1 MRVLY
6 ITAEVPYPLTS
17 GYLRHYHI
25 LRGLSV
31 RHDVTLL
38 SLTRRPEVSPEAAA
52 VLGEFLTE
60 LEVVAP
66 TGSGRGIVRRAKQVL
81 LRRAAARRLARRV
94 RERLDTEPYDV
105 VLFSGKDTFPALGAV
120 TGVPVVVDVCDAA
133 SLRLR
138 GQLEIASPT
147 RRPALAARLA
157 EIRRVERRIADATP
171 HLLFASDRDRT
182 AVMGDRAGGEVVPNA
197 VDLDYWRRSPEAAT
211 GSRVVLTGVMNYP
224 PNHDAAMR
232 LAERILPLVR
242 ADVPEAE
249 LVVAG
254 RDPQP
259 ELLASA
265 ETRPWLQVTGAVP
278 DLRPEIEAATVYC
291 APLRFAS
298 GIQNKVLEALAMEVP
313 VVTTPVVADGVRSG
327 DEEPP
332 MVIESEDDALA
343 AAIVRLLRTPEE
355 YGHIAVDG
363 RRYVEQA
370 FSWPRSVAAVEAALH
385 RAAGVAFAAPVPL
398 DAGLHLAG
406 VPVR

>member
-17 GYLRHYHI
+17 GYLRHFHI

-31 RHDVTLL
+31 RHDVTLV
-38 SLTRRPEVSPEAAA
+38 SLTRRGELSPEASA
-52 VLGEFLTE
+52 VLGEFLTG
-60 LEVVAP
+60 LEVIAP
-66 TGSGRGIVRRAKQVL
+66 SGAGRGILGRAERVL
-81 LRRAAARRLARRV
+81 LRRAAARWLARRV
-94 RERLDTEPYDV
+94 RERLESEPFDV

-120 TGVPVVVDVCDAA
+120 AGVPVVVDVCDAA

-138 GQLEIASPT
+138 GQLEIAS
-147 RRPALAARLA
+147 RGQRPALAARLA

-171 HLLFASDRDRT
+171 HLLFASERDRT
-182 AVMGDRAGGEVVPNA
+182 AVMGDREGGEVVPNA
-197 VDLDYWRRSPEAAT
+197 VDLDYWRRSPDAAT
-211 GSRVVLTGVMNYP
+211 GSRVVLTGVMNYA

-232 LAERILPLVR
+232 LAEHILPLVR
-242 ADVPEAE
+242 ADVPDAE
-249 LVVAG
+249 LVIAG
-254 RDPQP
+254 RDPLP

-265 ETRPWLQVTGAVP
+265 ETRPWLKITGSVP

-327 DEEPP
+327 DQEPP
-332 MVIESEDDALA
+332 LVVESDDEALA

-370 FSWPRSVAAVEAALH
+370 FSWPRSVAAVDSALH
-385 RAAGVAFAAPVPL
+385 RAAGATFSAHAGAG
-398 DAGLHLAG
+398 AGLRPAE
-406 VPVR
+406 VSAR

>member
-17 GYLRHYHI
+17 GYLRHFHI

-38 SLTRRPEVSPEAAA
+38 SLTRRLEVSPEATA

-66 TGSGRGIVRRAKQVL
+66 SGRGRGIVRRAERVL

-105 VLFSGKDTFPALGAV
+105 VLFSGKDTFPALEAV

-138 GQLEIASPT
+138 GQLELASPIS
-147 RRPALAARLA
+147 RPALAARLA

-211 GSRVVLTGVMNYP
+211 GSRVVLTGVMSYP

-232 LAERILPLVR
+232 LAERILPRVR
-242 ADVPEAE
+242 AEVPDAE

-265 ETRPWLQVTGAVP
+265 ETRPWLQVTGAVA

-327 DEEPP
+327 DQEPP
-332 MVIESEDDALA
+332 LVIESDDDALA

-370 FSWPRSVAAVEAALH
+370 FSWPRSVAAVEGALH
-385 RAAGVAFAAPVPL
+385 RAAGTMFAAPVPAG
-398 DAGLHLAG
+398 DGLHVAE
-406 VPVR
+406 VSAR

>member
-66 TGSGRGIVRRAKQVL
+66 TGRGPGIVRRAERVL

-94 RERLDTEPYDV
+94 RERLDTEPFDV

-138 GQLEIASPT
+138 GQLEIASPFH
-147 RRPALAARLA
+147 RPALAVRLA
-157 EIRRVERRIADATP
+157 EIRRVERHIADATP
-171 HLLFASDRDRT
+171 HLLFASERDRT
-182 AVMGDRAGGEVVPNA
+182 AVMGDRDGGEVVPNA

-232 LAERILPLVR
+232 LAKHILPLVR
-242 ADVPEAE
+242 AEVPDAE
-249 LVVAG
+249 LVIAG
-254 RDPQP
+254 RDPLP

-265 ETRPWLQVTGAVP
+265 EDHPWLSVTGAVP

-298 GIQNKVLEALAMEVP
+298 GVQNKVLEALAMEVP

-327 DEEPP
+327 DQEPP
-332 MVIESEDDALA
+332 LVIESDDDALA

-370 FSWPRSVAAVEAALH
+370 FSWPRSVGAVDGALH
-385 RAAGVAFAAPVPL
+385 RAAGAAFASPVSIG
-398 DAGLHLAG
+398 AGPRPMEVLA
-406 VPVR
+406 R

>member
-1 MRVLY
+1 
-6 ITAEVPYPLTS
+6 
-17 GYLRHYHI
+17 
-25 LRGLSV
+25 
-31 RHDVTLL
+31 
-38 SLTRRPEVSPEAAA
+38 
-52 VLGEFLTE
+52 
-60 LEVVAP
+60 
-66 TGSGRGIVRRAKQVL
+66 
-81 LRRAAARRLARRV
+81 
-94 RERLDTEPYDV
+94 
-105 VLFSGKDTFPALGAV
+105 
-120 TGVPVVVDVCDAA
+120 
-133 SLRLR
+133 
-138 GQLEIASPT
+138 
-147 RRPALAARLA
+147 
-157 EIRRVERRIADATP
+157 
-171 HLLFASDRDRT
+171 
-182 AVMGDRAGGEVVPNA
+182 MGDRPGGEVVPNA
-197 VDLDYWRRSPEAAT
+197 VDLEYWRRSPEAAM

-278 DLRPEIEAATVYC
+278 DLRPEIEAAAVYC

-363 RRYVEQA
+363 RRYVEQS

>member
-1 MRVLY
+1 MRVLD

-17 GYLRHYHI
+17 GYLRHFHI

-38 SLTRRPEVSPEAAA
+38 SLTRRAEVSPDAAA
-52 VLGEFLTE
+52 VLGEFLTG
-60 LEVVAP
+60 LEVIAP
-66 TGSGRGIVRRAKQVL
+66 TGARRGILGRAERVL

-94 RERLDTEPYDV
+94 RERLDTEPFDV

-138 GQLEIASPT
+138 GQLEVASPA

-171 HLLFASDRDRT
+171 HLLFASERDRT
-182 AVMGDRAGGEVVPNA
+182 AVMGDRDGGEVVPNA

-232 LAERILPLVR
+232 LTEHILPLVR
-242 ADVPEAE
+242 AEAPDAE
-249 LVVAG
+249 LVIAG
-254 RDPQP
+254 RDPLP

-265 ETRPWLQVTGAVP
+265 ETRPWLSVTGAVP

-298 GIQNKVLEALAMEVP
+298 GVQNKVLEALAMEVP

-327 DEEPP
+327 DLEPP
-332 MVIESEDDALA
+332 LVIESDDEALA

-370 FSWPRSVAAVEAALH
+370 FSWPRSVAAVDGALH
-385 RAAGVAFAAPVPL
+385 RAAGAAFAAPVTAG
-398 DAGLHLAG
+398 AGLRRAE
-406 VPVR
+406 VPAR